1 MPTFKTMRGA
11 IKAHEAAGGYFFSKG
26 ALDFFTGRIHHDSYQ
41 PETGLFITS
50 EVMGLDDDVPRTY
63 AVRRIYPDNP
73 IRINTLGVRHDTMQQ
88 AQAAL
93 QQAHNDMLQGR

>member
-26 ALDFFTGRIHHDSYQ
+26 ALDFFTGRIHHDTYQ

-63 AVRRIYPDNP
+63 AVRRIYLNNP
-73 IRINTLGVRHDTMQQ
+73 IRIESMPERFETLQQ

-93 QQAHNDMLQGR
+93 LQAHNGMLQGS

>member
-63 AVRRIYPDNP
+63 AVRRICLDNP
-73 IRINTLGVRHDTMQQ
+73 IRISSLGERHDTLQQ

-93 QQAHNDMLQGR
+93 LQAHNGMLQGS